1 MPRGRKRTFDE
12 GVALQTA
19 MELFW
24 RRGYEGTSISDICQ
38 ALNIQP
44 PSLYAAFG
52 SKRDL
57 FAKALDRYMCRPTD
71 DLREA
76 MAEATAREAALRLL
90 TRRVEAFTA
99 PGQPPGCM
107 TVQAALACGE
117 AHGEIVDLVTA
128 AREETRKTVLER
140 FEKAVADG
148 DLPMGTDCGALARY
162 LMATL
167 YGFSVEAA
175 SGAPREELL
184 AAATLAA
191 QLVPAT

>member
-12 GVALQTA
+12 DAALQTA

-24 RRGYEGTSISDICQ
+24 RQGYEGTSIADICQ
-38 ALNIQP
+38 ALGIQP

-57 FAKALDRYMCRPTD
+57 FEKALDRYMSRPTA

-76 MAEATAREAALRLL
+76 VERPTAREAALHLL
-90 TRRVEAFTA
+90 TSRVEAFTA
-99 PGQPPGCM
+99 PGLPRGCM
-107 TVQAALACGE
+107 TVRAGLACGE
-117 AHGEIVDLVTA
+117 AHSEVVDLLA
-128 AREETRKTVLER
+128 AVRDETRKTVLER

-148 DLPMGTDCGALARY
+148 DLPAGTDCGALARG
-162 LMATL
+162 LMATI
-167 YGFSVEAA
+167 YGLSVEAA
-175 SGAPREELL
+175 SGAQRDELL

-191 QLVPAT
+191 QLVPAG